1 MNNIKFKKSLGQN
14 FLKDKNILK
23 KIILTANLKTKDN
36 VVEIGP
42 GEGIL
47 TKELVKYA
55 RKIITIEKD
64 DRLAL
69 ELNSLFYKNNKVK
82 IVHDDILKINLPKLI
97 RSFKKSVS
105 TPETESPKYKVIAN
119 IPYYITSPIIRLFL
133 ETKYPPQEMILMVQ
147 KEVAERI
154 IALPHKVPNKNKL
167 KSPNLQG
174 KPGQMSILAISV
186 QYYAKPELLFYVDK
200 KSFFPQPKV
209 DSAIIRITP
218 FDPISK
224 HSSKFFRIVRAGF
237 ASKRK
242 TLLNNL
248 SHSLHLPKI
257 NIEKQLK
264 KIGINPVQR
273 AQELSVDDWKKISR
287 LLF

>member
-1 MNNIKFKKSLGQN
+1 MKFKKTLGQN
-14 FLKDKNILK
+14 FLKDKNVLK
-23 KIILTANLKTKDN
+23 KIIQAADLNAKDN

-55 RKIITIEKD
+55 GKIITIEKD

-69 ELNSLFYKNNKVK
+69 KLNSLFYKNNKVK
-82 IVHDDILKINLPKLI
+82 IIHDDILKINLSKLI
-97 RSFKKSVS
+97 KNFRKSVS
-105 TPETESPKYKVIAN
+105 ISKTESPKYKVIAN
-119 IPYYITSPIIRLFL
+119 IPYYITSPIIRLLL
-133 ETKYPPQEMILMVQ
+133 ETKYPPREMILMVQ

-154 IALPHKVPNKNKL
+154 IALPRKISNKNQL
-167 KSPNLQG
+167 KKPNLQG
-174 KPGQMSILAISV
+174 KSGQMSILAVSV

-200 KSFFPQPKV
+200 KSFFPEPKV
-209 DSAIIRITP
+209 NSAIIRITP
-218 FDPISK
+218 FNPISK

-257 NIEKQLK
+257 NVEKQLK
-264 KIGINPVQR
+264 KIGINPAQR

>member
-1 MNNIKFKKSLGQN
+1 MKFKKNLGQN
-14 FLKDKNILK
+14 FLKDENVLK
-23 KIILTANLKTKDN
+23 KIIQTADLSAKDN
-36 VVEIGP
+36 IVEIGP

-47 TKELVKYA
+47 TQELVKYA
-55 RKIITIEKD
+55 GKIIIIEKD

-69 ELNSLFYKNNKVK
+69 KLNSLFSKNDTVK
-82 IVHDDILKINLPKLI
+82 IIHDDILKINLPKLI
-97 RSFKKSVS
+97 SSFRKSSS
-105 TPETESPKYKVIAN
+105 TLKAEPLKYKVIAN

-133 ETKYPPQEMILMVQ
+133 ETKHPPQEMILMVQ

-154 IALPHKVPNKNKL
+154 IALPRKISNKNQL
-167 KSPNLQG
+167 KKSDLQG
-174 KPGQMSILAISV
+174 KPGQMSILAVSV

-200 KSFFPQPKV
+200 KSFFPEPKV
-209 DSAIIRITP
+209 NSAVIRITP
-218 FDPISK
+218 FNPIPK
-224 HSSKFFRIVRAGF
+224 HSSVFFRVVRAGF

-257 NIEKQLK
+257 NVEKQLK
-264 KIGINPVQR
+264 KIGINPAQR

-287 LLF
+287 L